1 MDKDVIHTYNGISF
15 SRKRNDL
22 ESSVE
27 ICMQLESVTLDEVS
41 QKEKNKYHIL
51 MHTCESRKKAQM
63 NLSPG

>member
-27 ICMQLESVTLDEVS
+27 IWMQLESVTLDEVS
-41 QKEKNKYHIL
+41 QKEKNEYHIL